1 MSENPPIVPKK
12 LIQQWFLEAFP
23 NPERIGCPDE
33 DALQAVAQD
42 HIKANDPT
50 ALHIGSCSECYR
62 EYLHLRREW
71 EEERGNRSTT
81 KVVQ

>member
-1 MSENPPIVPKK
+1 MSEKTNTFPRK

-33 DALQAVAQD
+33 DALQLVAQD
-42 HIKANDPT
+42 QITANDPT

-62 EYLHLRREW
+62 EYLHLQREW
-71 EEERGNRSTT
+71 EEQRDNRSTAT
-81 KVVQ
+81 IVQ